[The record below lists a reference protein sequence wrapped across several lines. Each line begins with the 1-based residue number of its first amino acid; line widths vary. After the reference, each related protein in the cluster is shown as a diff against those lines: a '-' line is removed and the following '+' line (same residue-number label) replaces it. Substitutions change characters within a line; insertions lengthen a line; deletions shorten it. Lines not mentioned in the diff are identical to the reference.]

1 MLTVE
6 LKSRYDVPCRWS
18 ELNSKQ
24 FTAAASAM
32 LAFEKGEIDF
42 DGLRL
47 KIVETAM
54 GLNPKR
60 LKISDELCENLFRIS
75 ENLDFYRIGES
86 DGRRTLEAEI
96 VLHEN
101 KLPKIGKWHGYIFRL
116 NEGVVD
122 TNLTAERYI
131 DAISLLLHYY
141 KTRATEALD
150 RLAAT
155 LYCPEPYS
163 AANTRKVNARK
174 FPKEIKAAVLLNF
187 RGILEWIQRIPKYDI
202 LFHTVQSVNKTAP
215 LVGPEGAI
223 YRLSKSGFGS
233 VEEVGRLPL
242 FSYLD
247 IQLTVTCNSIREM
260 HGMKMSITE
269 ICDRAHLTPAQV
281 ATVLQL

>member
-1 MLTVE
+1 MLTIE
-6 LKSRYDVPCRWS
+6 LKSRYNVPCRWS
-18 ELNSKQ
+18 ELDRKQ

-32 LAFEKGEIDF
+32 LAFESGKIDF
-42 DGLRL
+42 DSLRL
-47 KIVETAM
+47 RIVEAAM
-54 GLNPKR
+54 GLNLKR
-60 LKISDELCENLFRIS
+60 MKVSDELCENLFRIS

-86 DGRRTLEAEI
+86 DGRRTLEADI

-101 KLPKIGKWHGYIFRL
+101 KLPKIGKWRGYIFSL
-116 NEGVVD
+116 KEGVVD
-122 TNLTAERYI
+122 TNLTAERYV
-131 DAISLLLHYY
+131 DAISLLSHYS
-141 KTRATEALD
+141 KTRSSEALD

-163 AANTRKVNARK
+163 AENARKVNAGN
-174 FPKEIKAAVLLNF
+174 FPQDVKAAVLLNF
-187 RGILEWIQRIPKYDI
+187 RGILEWIQRLPKYDI
-202 LFHTVQSVNKTAP
+202 IFHTVQPTNKAVS
-215 LVGPEGAI
+215 LVGPEGTI

-233 VEEVGRLPL
+233 VEEIGRLPL

-269 ICDRAHLTPAQV
+269 ICDRVHLTPAQV